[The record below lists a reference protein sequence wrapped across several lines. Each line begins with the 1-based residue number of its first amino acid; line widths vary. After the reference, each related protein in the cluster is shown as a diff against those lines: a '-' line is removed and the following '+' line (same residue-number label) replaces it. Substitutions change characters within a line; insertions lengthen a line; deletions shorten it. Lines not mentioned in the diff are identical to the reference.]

1 MFATIQ
7 YISIQSDI
15 TIISYVFQHSKTYV
29 LFDMITVYMYPYAQ
43 YNTEMKVRLFAIGY
57 I

>member
-29 LFDMITVYMYPYAQ
+29 LFDMITVCMYPYAQ
-43 YNTEMKVRLFAIGY
+43 YNTEMKVRLFAIG
-57 I
+57 